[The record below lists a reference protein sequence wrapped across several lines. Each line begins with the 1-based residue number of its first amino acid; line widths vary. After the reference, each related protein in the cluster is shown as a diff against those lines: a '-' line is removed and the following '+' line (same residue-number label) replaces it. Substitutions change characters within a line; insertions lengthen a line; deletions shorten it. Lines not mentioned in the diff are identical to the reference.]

1 MRPSPEGAEA
11 EQPQYDNLK
20 YDIPQL
26 LNKLK
31 HNTATLEHETNDDCD
46 NHKIEIIDEDTEIAG
61 VEIEDKSEKKNIDG
75 VMIINRSFEEPPPVD
90 LKEDF
95 SYDPNISIDSL
106 CSSNTN
112 QLDISVDSLTIDK
125 VDEISFD
132 NNDNIIKTTTGGKD
146 LNKSVIHNEGDKT
159 IILSSGLVSQNSSQV
174 ATTGNRQDTCNVTI
188 SSSSWINIENGT
200 ANITANSGAAI
211 AANGGEI
218 RLDEPVKP
226 PRLKKLARQQ
236 SKQEAMRSKSLITGI
251 VPEYSNNV
259 INNNN
264 INNSSVTNVN
274 NSELIKSKSRPE
286 ISPPILIN
294 STLNQTDIESHK
306 CIHLNSEE
314 SEDSSRESPY
324 RGTSVGHDLSDM
336 CSETG
341 SSFYT
346 LESVLDETYR
356 SRSVASNND
365 LYNEHIYEEIVDSR
379 LKVRPLPPIP
389 EANGGSSNGAS
400 RTNSPSIFTGATKS
414 EILHY
419 LNDARLRISGGGS
432 SGGGGNES
440 DSAMSSS
447 AEDHYSTDGFLVGSQ
462 MRKPHR
468 ISAVSNLSDSS
479 NSSNDSVTES
489 SVLWRGNSMEK
500 ITGKPIE

>member
-31 HNTATLEHETNDDCD
+31 HNTAALDHETNDDCD
-46 NHKIEIIDEDTEIAG
+46 NHKLEIIDEGTENSG
-61 VEIEDKSEKKNIDG
+61 DEVEDKSEKKNIDG

-90 LKEDF
+90 IKEDF

-112 QLDISVDSLTIDK
+112 QLDISVDSLNTEK
-125 VDEISFD
+125 VEETSFD
-132 NNDNIIKTTTGGKD
+132 DNDNIIKTTTGGKS

-159 IILSSGLVSQNSSQV
+159 IILSSGLVSQNSSQ
-174 ATTGNRQDTCNVTI
+174 AATGNRQDTCNVTI
-188 SSSSWINIENGT
+188 SSSSWINIENGN
-200 ANITANSGAAI
+200 ANVTANSGTVI
-211 AANGGEI
+211 ANAGEI

-251 VPEYSNNV
+251 VPELSSNV

-264 INNSSVTNVN
+264 INSVSNVN

-294 STLNQTDIESHK
+294 STLNQTDLESHK

-314 SEDSSRESPY
+314 GEDSSRESPY
-324 RGTSVGHDLSDM
+324 RGASVGHDLSDM

-356 SRSVASNND
+356 SRSVASNSD
-365 LYNEHIYEEIVDSR
+365 IYTEHIYEEIIDSR

-432 SGGGGNES
+432 GGNES

-500 ITGKPIE
+500 ITGLICWRFSLK